1 MQTLLTDNVFNKPQG
16 LEEQIRVDINTMLQ
30 HGNGGQK
37 RK

>member
-1 MQTLLTDNVFNKPQG
+1 MQTLLTDNAFNKPQG
-16 LEEQIRVDINTMLQ
+16 LAEQIRVDINTTLP